1 MVSAYPL
8 SKTNQQHVTGL
19 LKIQRCLAHCV
30 LFLRN
35 PFREPRTVSRNTREL
50 PQGDCLIP
58 TDNLLIIERE
68 WVRER
73 EGGKKKWEM
82 WSALNHLKYFNFAGA
97 DHQPLLP
104 ECHPQ
109 RTACLLLLSSLTLS
123 LFLIPSP
130 QTPMPL
136 NLILFSH
143 LLLWQSF
150 NTVWL
155 EFLSPVCTVCSK
167 YLSTHWHSARRDL
180 GNLTHGNDFN

>member
-19 LKIQRCLAHCV
+19 LKIQRSLAGGGTRV
-30 LFLRN
+30 ALVFEKALWALRTG
-35 PFREPRTVSRNTREL
+35 PGRTHEL

-58 TDNLLIIERE
+58 TDNLLIIES
-68 WVRER
+68 ER
-73 EGGKKKWEM
+73 PRGKRSEKC
-82 WSALNHLKYFNFAGA
+82 G
-97 DHQPLLP
+97 QPWITWNISILRVLTISP
-104 ECHPQ
+104 CCQNVIHRGMLASPSSS
-109 RTACLLLLSSLTLS
+109 SSLV
-123 LFLIPSP
+123 PSP
-130 QTPMPL
+130 QTPLPL
-136 NLILFSH
+136 NLIRFFSPLSH

-167 YLSTHWHSARRDL
+167 YLSTHWHSVRRDL